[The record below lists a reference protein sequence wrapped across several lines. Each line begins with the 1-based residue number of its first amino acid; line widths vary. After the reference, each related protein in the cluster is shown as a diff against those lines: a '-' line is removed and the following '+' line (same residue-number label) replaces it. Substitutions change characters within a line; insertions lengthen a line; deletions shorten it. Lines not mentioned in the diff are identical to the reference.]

1 MVGVLYPSILIYTQN
16 SFEYFNCIMKHV
28 YTQNVYSNSYLFIP
42 NWFLLSFYITNIAVN
57 SFFGIRHKALEIRA
71 IPPDGLYHT
80 IKVR

>member
-42 NWFLLSFYITNIAVN
+42 NWFL
-57 SFFGIRHKALEIRA
+57 
-71 IPPDGLYHT
+71 
-80 IKVR
+80 